1 MYFAL
6 DVMRRA
12 GGVVAAAGSVEHRRA
27 TLIAGLN
34 LAAVALAA
42 GALHLGGTIV
52 HSGNAGPV
60 ARPSP
65 AAIVQAAAR
74 AAIPAP
80 RLVHATFPAM
90 PDAATLFAQPVAQ
103 PTVFLGTQPAAGG
116 DATFVLPAAPA
127 PAAPPAARSPEH
139 PVQAVPGAAHAVKL
153 ARAAIGT
160 AARAA
165 TAGPLVLADAML
177 DANAEGGVSV
187 SSGVAASAS
196 VASNAGSSIGASV
209 TGAVASVSASVSG
222 VASAVGS
229 AAGVR

>member
-52 HSGNAGPV
+52 HSGNLGPV

-74 AAIPAP
+74 AAVPAP
-80 RLVHATFPAM
+80 RLARATFPAM

-103 PTVFLGTQPAAGG
+103 PTVFLGTQPAGG
-116 DATFVLPAAPA
+116 DASFVLPAAPA

-139 PVQAVPGAAHAVKL
+139 PVQAVPGVAHAVKL

-165 TAGPLVLADAML
+165 TGEPLVLADAML

-187 SSGVAASAS
+187 SSGVAAGAS

-209 TGAVASVSASVSG
+209 TGAVASVGASVSG